1 MINNCNTKMFS
12 FANCSID
19 KYGLDQTGKIIYKFD
34 SYGFREGNNY
44 DIRPS
49 VIFFGCS
56 YLAGI
61 GVRFNERFS
70 NYFNNSWNFGL
81 YGEYKEEESLI
92 NYELFKKNYKEYNQ
106 YKIVFC
112 WKSSNDVRLK
122 KLITSVDNNENIYHT
137 IPTSLKL
144 KNYKLIRNLENIDY
158 DVSGTHYGP
167 QTHQKFSKLLCYF
180 LK

>member
-1 MINNCNTKMFS
+1 MLS
-12 FANCSID
+12 FANSCVN
-19 KYGLDQTGKIIYKFD
+19 KYGLDNTGKILYNFD

-44 DIRPS
+44 DIHPS
-49 VIFFGCS
+49 IVFFGCS
-56 YLAGI
+56 YLFGI

-70 NYFNNSWNFGL
+70 SYFNNSWNFGL
-81 YGEYKEEESLI
+81 CGEYIEEESLI
-92 NYELFKKNYKEYNQ
+92 NYKLFKKNYRGYKT

-112 WKSSNDVRLK
+112 WKSSNTVQLK

-144 KNYKLIRNLENIDY
+144 KNYKLMRNLKNIDY

-167 QTHQKFSKLLCYF
+167 KTHQKFSKLLCHF